1 MRRTH
6 GEGDIMAVWQF
17 DLYLI
22 PPGSTAPDTSIP
34 DWEPVLPA
42 HITYALQEDFV
53 HYLGR
58 PWLMLPDWI
67 VFDPENGNRI
77 DFNFV
82 DAGDAIVQVRLDT
95 RNEAPQFV
103 VLIADLAKLHDCVFF
118 AESGEFIQAD
128 RDQLMDALVR
138 REVQLLGLR

>member
-1 MRRTH
+1 
-6 GEGDIMAVWQF
+6 MAAWQF
-17 DLYLI
+17 DLYFI
-22 PPGSTAPDTSIP
+22 PRDSTAPDTSIP

-42 HITYALQEDFV
+42 RITYAVQEDFV

-67 VFDPENGNRI
+67 VFGPENGNRV

-82 DAGDAIVQVRLDT
+82 GAGDAGDAGDAIIQVRLDT

-103 VLIADLAKLHDCVFF
+103 VLITDLAKLHGCVLYS
-118 AESGEFIQAD
+118 ADSGEFIPAD
-128 RDQLMDALVR
+128 RDRLNEAIVL
-138 REVQLLGLR
+138 REAQLLGLR

>member
-1 MRRTH
+1 
-6 GEGDIMAVWQF
+6 MAVWQF